1 MSDKSNP
8 ERRDPH
14 RFAKPRP
21 AGELLI
27 GVVSDTHGLLR
38 PEVVD
43 ALEGCDHI
51 LHAGDV
57 GDAEIL
63 RQLKNLAP
71 VFAVRGNTD
80 RRGPTSELPLTQ
92 VIEFGSL
99 HLYMLHE
106 INKLD
111 LKPAAA
117 GFAAVI
123 YGHSHS
129 PVAETRGKVLYFNPG
144 SCGPRRFSLPVSLG
158 FLHIR
163 AGKLEAQLVTLDC

>member
-1 MSDKSNP
+1 MNKKSDPSQ
-8 ERRDPH
+8 
-14 RFAKPRP
+14 P
-21 AGELLI
+21 AEQRLPGDLLV

-38 PEVVD
+38 PGVLD
-43 ALEGCDHI
+43 ALAGCDHI

-57 GDAEIL
+57 GDADIL

-71 VFAVRGNTD
+71 VFAVRGNID
-80 RRGPTSELPLTQ
+80 RRGPESELPLTQ
-92 VIEFGSL
+92 VIQLGGL

-129 PVAETRGKVLYFNPG
+129 PLAETRGKVLYFNPG

-163 AGKLEAQLVTLDC
+163 DGKIESQLVTLDS

>member
-1 MSDKSNP
+1 MSRTSNP
-8 ERRDPH
+8 EKRKPSRLE
-14 RFAKPRP
+14 KPRQSD
-21 AGELLI
+21 ELLV

-38 PEVVD
+38 PEVLD
-43 ALEGCDHI
+43 ALAGCDHI

-92 VIEFGSL
+92 VIELGGL

-129 PVAETRGKVLYFNPG
+129 PAAETRGKVLYFNPG

-158 FLHIR
+158 LLRIR
-163 AGKLEAQLVTLDC
+163 AGKLEAELVTLNS